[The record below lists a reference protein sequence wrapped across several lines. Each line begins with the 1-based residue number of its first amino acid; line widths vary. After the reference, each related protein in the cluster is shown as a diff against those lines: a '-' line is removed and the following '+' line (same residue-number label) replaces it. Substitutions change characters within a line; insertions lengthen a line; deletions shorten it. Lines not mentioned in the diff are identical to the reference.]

1 LNNIYVFFFV
11 FASSHY
17 SFLAIWW
24 PLKLQITKKRARLM
38 ILGIWIIA
46 LGSTIPWALFFDLV
60 SVIPQAPE
68 IQLCME
74 VWPPGTDGAL
84 YFLLA
89 NLVACYIL
97 PMILISICYVLIWIK
112 VSL

>member
-1 LNNIYVFFFV
+1 
-11 FASSHY
+11 
-17 SFLAIWW
+17 
-24 PLKLQITKKRARLM
+24 M